1 MTKKNDYFVSIQ
13 VKNEIEHLLDDDND
27 MAQFYLTRK
36 HHLNQQNETMAP
48 TGTSN
53 SILLI
58 VCSDIHQSE
67 SIIGNKSNSDVED
80 LEMLLEAFFVSL
92 DGTRNK
98 ILRVGIFP
106 SFGDLIFIV
115 IIQCLKFCN

>member
-1 MTKKNDYFVSIQ
+1 MTKKNDYIVSIQ

-48 TGTSN
+48 TGTS
-53 SILLI
+53 LF
-58 VCSDIHQSE
+58 
-67 SIIGNKSNSDVED
+67 ED
-80 LEMLLEAFFVSL
+80 LEMLLEDFFVSL

-115 IIQCLKFCN
+115 IIRCLKFCS